1 MIFLLTYFFQGLN
14 IEGRLY
20 GQKTYSKSLPLKIS
34 VLAAPYSLVSGTA
47 EQVASSVAVLLDVAR
62 QFVEG
67 RTHLIV
73 LDNVPIHFSKKFTWL
88 DSISNNDFALSCNKV
103 QVLF

>member
-20 GQKTYSKSLPLKIS
+20 GQKTYSTSQPLKIN
-34 VLAAPYSLVSGTA
+34 VLAAPYSLTSGTA

-67 RTHLIV
+67 G
-73 LDNVPIHFSKKFTWL
+73 
-88 DSISNNDFALSCNKV
+88 V
-103 QVLF
+103 Q